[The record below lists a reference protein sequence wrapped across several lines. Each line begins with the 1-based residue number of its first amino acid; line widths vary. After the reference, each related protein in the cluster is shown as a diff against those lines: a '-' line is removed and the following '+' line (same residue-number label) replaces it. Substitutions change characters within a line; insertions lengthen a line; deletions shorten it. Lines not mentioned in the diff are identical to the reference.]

1 MLVKDCMTRHPIM
14 APPTMPAAEAQQLMK
29 DNRIRHLPVV
39 GDGKRLLGILTQM
52 DLTLDPGQLG
62 SLDVWEI
69 TRHLSRVTV
78 RQLMS
83 PADAVVTIT
92 PERTIERA
100 AQQMIQHKIGCLP
113 VIEGDGVVVGILTET
128 DLLNAFQLMLG
139 LPSEGVRVTVRM
151 LDRQGEFAKLSK
163 ILGEQGWGVMGIG
176 TFPTPRHEGYYDA
189 VVKISHVTPQEVMD
203 VLNGI
208 PDQKVV
214 DIREAA

>member
-14 APPTMPAAEAQQLMK
+14 APPTMPAAEAQRLMQ

-39 GDGKRLLGILTQM
+39 GDGKRLLGLLTQM
-52 DLTLDPGQLG
+52 SLTLDPGQLG
-62 SLDVWEI
+62 SLDMWEI

-78 RQLMS
+78 KQLMR
-83 PADAVVTIT
+83 PVADVVTIT
-92 PERTIERA
+92 PERTVERA

-113 VIEGDGVVVGILTET
+113 VTESGGVVVGILTEI

-151 LDRQGEFAKLSK
+151 PDHLGEFAKLSRV
-163 ILGEQGWGVMGIG
+163 LGEQGWGVMGIG

-189 VVKISHVTPQEVMD
+189 VVKISGVTPQQVED
-203 VLNGI
+203 ILNDI